1 MMTTVQTKPMT
12 TTQTTFKTTND
23 AMPFI
28 DWLVASA
35 RLSDL
40 RWVNR
45 LGVTVY
51 ATPRDDLFMGADE
64 SLADGWEALSWI
76 QQRFCI
82 YAAADWLA
90 EMETMVA
97 EVR

>member
-1 MMTTVQTKPMT
+1 M
-12 TTQTTFKTTND
+12 TTFKTTND
-23 AMPFI
+23 AMPFV

-45 LGVTVY
+45 LGAMVY

-64 SLADGWEALSWI
+64 TLADGWEALSWAE
-76 QQRFCI
+76 QRFCI

-90 EMETMVA
+90 EMETMTT
-97 EVR
+97 EVC

>member
-1 MMTTVQTKPMT
+1 MNTA
-12 TTQTTFKTTND
+12 FKTTND

-45 LGVTVY
+45 LGATVY
-51 ATPRDDLFMGADE
+51 ATPRNDLFMDADE
-64 SLADGWEALSWI
+64 TLADQWEDLSWS

-90 EMETMVA
+90 EIEAMVA
-97 EVR
+97 EVG